1 MRLYEMG
8 IELPLSTK
16 MIYRKEITKE
26 EIANL
31 PHGKFTGNIHLI
43 DNRHEA
49 DKALEELMSC
59 NIIGIDTEAKPA
71 FKRGQT
77 FPVSLVQLA
86 SEKKVYLF
94 RTLSTGPLPLLKD
107 LLEEQSIVK
116 VGIAIHDDLKD
127 LSKSLS
133 HSSRNIIDLNQFAQ
147 DHGFVSIGARKLA
160 ALVLNIRIS
169 KAQQVSNWEN
179 PVLSKA
185 QIDYAATDAWLCREV
200 YLRLIGR

>member
-1 MRLYEMG
+1 MQLYEIV
-8 IELPLSTK
+8 IELTLSTK
-16 MIYRKEITKE
+16 MNYRKEISKE

-31 PHGKFTGNIHLI
+31 PHGKYNGKIHLI
-43 DNRHEA
+43 DSKQEA
-49 DKALEELMSC
+49 NSALEELMSSK
-59 NIIGIDTEAKPA
+59 IIGIDTEAKPA
-71 FKRGQT
+71 FKRGQS

-86 SEKKVYLF
+86 SEDKVYLI
-94 RTLSTGPLPLLKD
+94 RTLSTGPLPLLKE
-107 LLEEQSIVK
+107 LLETPSIAK

-147 DHGFVSIGARKLA
+147 DHGFISIGAKKLA
-160 ALVLNIRIS
+160 AIVLNIRIS

-200 YLRLIGR
+200 YLRLIAR